1 MLTTLYSRYSRCWYL
16 EYTYF
21 LLLLLLPPC
30 SKPLSFWTWFCFIV
44 QSISPKVVKR
54 IILIHKTNHVT
65 SSVQHVPEVSC
76 LTQETFTVIK
86 IPCTKIYVLWL
97 IFIAQLH
104 LLLLLL
110 TYSTTPTLTSKHSL
124 KHTEHASSSDFAL
137 ADLLTWDVLPP
148 DAWFA
153 PCHHAVSAHVPP
165 YYRALYTTK
174 NNNDNTTSS
183 SIPAYIHSLP
193 YLPCFNF

>member
-1 MLTTLYSRYSRCWYL
+1 MALYSRYSRCLYL

-30 SKPLSFWTWFCFIV
+30 SKPSSFWIWFCFIV

-54 IILIHKTNHVT
+54 ITLIHKTNHVT
-65 SSVQHVPEVSC
+65 SSVQHVPEVSS
-76 LTQETFTVIK
+76 LTQETFTVII
-86 IPCTKIYVLWL
+86 IPYKDLCALTH
-97 IFIAQLH
+97 LH
-104 LLLLLL
+104 RSTSSPTTLLL

-148 DAWFA
+148 EAWFT